1 MMIKRHFLPL
11 AVALF
16 ALFAIAASQLHA
28 QAPGYHV
35 VATYKLGGGGSWD
48 YLAFDGQGHRV
59 FIGRQDRVM
68 VVDAATGKL
77 LGEVPGLKSAH
88 GAALSEANNRGFA
101 TEGAGFVT
109 MFDLKTLKVVGR
121 IPAAE
126 DADAILFDPF
136 SKRIFT
142 MNGDSGSASVIDP
155 ASGKNIGTIAL
166 GGKPEFGVTAG
177 NGKLY
182 ANISDKGEVAEIDAM
197 GMKVVR
203 RWPVAP
209 CASSTGLSI
218 DVAHNRLFSVC
229 RSKHLAVSDISAGKL
244 VTTLPIGSGV
254 DASAFDPG
262 TQLIFASNGD
272 GTMTVVHEDTPDK
285 FTIVETV
292 PTGPKAKT
300 MTIDPAT
307 HRVYLGTAAS
317 GPESFALLVLDRK

>member
-11 AVALF
+11 AALL

-68 VVDAATGKL
+68 VVDAPTGKL

-121 IPAAE
+121 TPAAE

-136 SKRIFT
+136 SKHIFT
-142 MNGDSGSASVIDP
+142 MNGDSNSASVIDP
-155 ASGKNIGTIAL
+155 TGKNIGTIVA
-166 GGKPEFGVTAG
+166 GPPRSVHTG
-177 NGKLY
+177 NGCSGLTTP
-182 ANISDKGEVAEIDAM
+182 N
-197 GMKVVR
+197 
-203 RWPVAP
+203 
-209 CASSTGLSI
+209 SSHMLT
-218 DVAHNRLFSVC
+218 R
-229 RSKHLAVSDISAGKL
+229 
-244 VTTLPIGSGV
+244 
-254 DASAFDPG
+254 
-262 TQLIFASNGD
+262 
-272 GTMTVVHEDTPDK
+272 
-285 FTIVETV
+285 
-292 PTGPKAKT
+292 
-300 MTIDPAT
+300 
-307 HRVYLGTAAS
+307 
-317 GPESFALLVLDRK
+317 